1 MRPLNVLATMMTAT
15 MILAGGCAGPNH
27 KGATAMNRQL
37 KTEEGY
43 IQVTGGKVWYKMV
56 GKGAPGLPLLVV
68 HGGPGAAH
76 DYLEPLQALADQRPV
91 IFYDQLEC
99 GNSERPGRPDLWTLE
114 HYVEEVHQIRTAL
127 DLTKMHILGQSWG
140 ATVAAEYAL
149 GPHREHVASL
159 ILSGPLLST
168 SRWVADQDAYIAL
181 MPPAV
186 RDAIRASE
194 ASGAF
199 TGTSYQEAMT
209 QYYQK
214 HVCRQ
219 QPWPDCLNRAMAKL
233 NPAVYEHMWGPSEF
247 TVTGILKDYERS
259 DRLHELAMPVLL
271 TCGQYD
277 EAAPDTI
284 QFFQSRIP
292 RAEMRVFA
300 EASHEHH
307 LEKTGEYLAAA
318 QEFLSRYDQEPRGR
332 R

>member
-1 MRPLNVLATMMTAT
+1 MMTAT
-15 MILAGGCAGPNH
+15 MILAGGDAGPNR

-37 KTEEGY
+37 QTEEGY
-43 IQVTGGKVWYKMV
+43 IQVTGGKVWYKMI
-56 GKGAPGLPLLVV
+56 GNGAVGLPLLVV

-76 DYLEPLQALADQRPV
+76 DYLEPLEALADQRPV

-114 HYVEEVHQIRTAL
+114 HYVEEVEHVRAAL
-127 DLTKMHILGQSWG
+127 GLDRMHIIGQSWG
-140 ATVAAEYAL
+140 AAVAAEYAL
-149 GPHREHVASL
+149 GPHGDHVASL

-168 SRWVADQDAYIAL
+168 SRWIADQNAYIAQL
-181 MPPAV
+181 PPAV
-186 RDAIRASE
+186 RDVIRASE
-194 ASGAF
+194 ADGDF
-199 TGTSYQEAMT
+199 TSAPYQEAMT
-209 QYYQK
+209 HYYMK
-214 HVCRQ
+214 HVCRR

-233 NPAVYEHMWGPSEF
+233 NPAVYVHMWGPSEF

-271 TCGQYD
+271 TGGQFD

-284 QFFQSRIP
+284 RFFQSRIP
-292 RAEMRVFA
+292 RAELRVFA

-318 QEFLSRYDQEPRGR
+318 QEFLSRNDQGKR
-332 R
+332 RREET